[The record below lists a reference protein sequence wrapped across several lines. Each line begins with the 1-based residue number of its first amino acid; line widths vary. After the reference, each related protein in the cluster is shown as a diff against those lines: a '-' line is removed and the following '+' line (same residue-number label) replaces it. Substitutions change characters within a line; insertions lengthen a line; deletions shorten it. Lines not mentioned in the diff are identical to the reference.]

1 MAIWKRLHLLLPHFS
16 LLLLLLL
23 LSLLPLLLFALCC
36 YVFVCWQFTAREMVA
51 QNSLLE
57 SFDTGEVIWVDIE
70 RFDIYPYVNISLS
83 PTASGDTIVAS
94 AFCFDFAVVCAV
106 VVFFGMSVLLLG
118 NSYIPRFV
126 ADFVFSSLL
135 RYASFF
141 SQYFCSQQTIVCVVF
156 LVAFAYFRFEYVL
169 SITRGFTC
177 HKRCRTLNILK
188 VNVNV
193 FAVKLCK
200 FY

>member
-70 RFDIYPYVNISLS
+70 RFDIYPYVNISLP

-106 VVFFGMSVLLLG
+106 VVFFWHVSPSARQFIYPEVCGRFRFFFVTSVRFLFFPILLLSTNDCMCG
-118 NSYIPRFV
+118 
-126 ADFVFSSLL
+126 
-135 RYASFF
+135 FF
-141 SQYFCSQQTIVCVVF
+141 GC
-156 LVAFAYFRFEYVL
+156 FRLL
-169 SITRGFTC
+169 SIRVCFVYNTRIY
-177 HKRCRTLNILK
+177 LS
-188 VNVNV
+188 
-193 FAVKLCK
+193 
-200 FY
+200 